1 MSEHSKAE
9 PHDDSNRLTLLSF
22 FLVNHL
28 GPQTKFPVPEGILN
42 YAGTNYVAIT
52 IWAQQDAGAKL
63 DGLKLEVDAEIQS
76 AYRKPKLSWDDEWEE
91 RDGAY

>member
-1 MSEHSKAE
+1 MQATANVVASSV
-9 PHDDSNRLTLLSF
+9 S
-22 FLVNHL
+22 VNHL

-42 YAGTNYVAIT
+42 YAGTNYIAIT
-52 IWAQQDAGAKL
+52 IWAQQAAGAKL

-76 AYRKPKLSWDDEWEE
+76 AYRKPELSWDDSWEE

>member
-1 MSEHSKAE
+1 MA
-9 PHDDSNRLTLLSF
+9 DYSF

-42 YAGTNYVAIT
+42 YAGTNYIAIT
-52 IWAQQDAGAKL
+52 IWAQQNAGAKL

-76 AYRKPKLSWDDEWEE
+76 AYRKPKLSWDDELEE

>member
-1 MSEHSKAE
+1 MQY
-9 PHDDSNRLTLLSF
+9 PRLMPSLFT
-22 FLVNHL
+22 VNHL

-42 YAGTNYVAIT
+42 YASKNYIAIT
-52 IWAQQDAGAKL
+52 IWAQQAAGAKL

-76 AYRKPKLSWDDEWEE
+76 AYRKPELSWNDVWEE

>member
-1 MSEHSKAE
+1 MA
-9 PHDDSNRLTLLSF
+9 DSSF
-22 FLVNHL
+22 FIVNHL

-42 YAGTNYVAIT
+42 YSGTNYIAIT

-63 DGLKLEVDAEIQS
+63 DGLELEVDAEIQS
-76 AYRKPKLSWDDEWEE
+76 AYRKPALSWDDVWAE